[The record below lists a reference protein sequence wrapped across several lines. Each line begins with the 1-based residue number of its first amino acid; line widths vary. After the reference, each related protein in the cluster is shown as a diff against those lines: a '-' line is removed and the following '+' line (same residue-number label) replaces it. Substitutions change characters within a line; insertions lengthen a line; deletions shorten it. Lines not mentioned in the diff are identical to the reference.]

1 MHEFDI
7 LFLNINV
14 KNYQNLK
21 RSYTMSKLTAAE
33 RLLKNEEQL
42 KKLSEQ
48 RKQLLNAIKEE
59 KEQKFKDI
67 GIKIIKAVETN
78 EQFKIDFL
86 NLIKEHNIGI
96 EF

>member
-1 MHEFDI
+1 
-7 LFLNINV
+7 
-14 KNYQNLK
+14 
-21 RSYTMSKLTAAE
+21 MSKLTAAE

-59 KEQKFKDI
+59 NKQKFKDI

>member
-1 MHEFDI
+1 
-7 LFLNINV
+7 
-14 KNYQNLK
+14 
-21 RSYTMSKLTAAE
+21 MSKLTAAE

-59 KEQKFKDI
+59 NEQKFKDI
-67 GIKIIKAVETN
+67 GTKIIKAVETN